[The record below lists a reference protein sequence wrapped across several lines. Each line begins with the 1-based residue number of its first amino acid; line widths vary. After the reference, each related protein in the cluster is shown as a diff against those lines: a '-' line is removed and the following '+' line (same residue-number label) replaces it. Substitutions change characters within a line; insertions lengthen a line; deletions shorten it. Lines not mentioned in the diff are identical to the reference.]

1 VTFSILARD
10 EATGQLGV
18 ATATH
23 AYGVGPVANHARAGV
38 GVVATQ
44 SFVEV
49 SYGPRG
55 LDLMAMGIA
64 PADALSALLSADDAR
79 EIRQVA
85 FVDAT
90 GAVGQHTGARC
101 VPSCGGVV
109 AGPTI
114 AIGNMLDNDRVLPAM
129 SEAYAAAD
137 GDFASR
143 LLAALEAGD
152 KAGGDVRGRMSA
164 SLRVVAAEPPAR
176 PWEGTVY
183 DLRADFDADPLGV
196 LRTSLRMSNAYRV
209 FFEAVFAPGIVTG
222 PTPLVGDAL
231 EDALAGLAATQRDLG
246 EDREPTLWQGV
257 LLLRAGDVDRGCGLI
272 AEAIAARPR
281 FAAFVDGLARTGA
294 IPLTADQVRERAT
307 R

>member
-1 VTFSILARD
+1 MTFSIVARD

-44 SFVEV
+44 AFVEV

-64 PADALSALLSADDAR
+64 PPQALAALLSADADHA
-79 EIRQVA
+79 IRQVA
-85 FVDAT
+85 FVDAS
-90 GAVGQHTGARC
+90 GALAEHTGTRC
-101 VPSCGGVV
+101 VPSCGSVI
-109 AGPTI
+109 AGGAV

-129 SEAYAAAD
+129 SEAYLATD
-137 GDFASR
+137 GYFAGR

-164 SLRVVAAEPPAR
+164 SLRVVSGEPPAN
-176 PWEGTVY
+176 PWEGTLY
-183 DLRADFDADPLGV
+183 DLRADYDPDPIGV
-196 LRTSLRMSNAYRV
+196 LRTNLRMTNAYRV

-222 PTPLVGDAL
+222 PDPLYGDAL
-231 EDALAGLAATQRDLG
+231 EAALDGLAATQRDLG
-246 EDREPTLWQGV
+246 DDLEPTLWQGV
-257 LLLRAGDVDRGCGLI
+257 LLLRAGDTDRGCELV
-272 AEAIAARPR
+272 ARAIRARPR
-281 FAAFVDGLARTGA
+281 FAAFVDGLARTGSIA
-294 IPLTADQVRERAT
+294 LTADQIVARAP

>member
-1 VTFSILARD
+1 MTFSVVARD

-49 SYGPRG
+49 SYGPLG
-55 LDLMAMGIA
+55 LDRMAAGIA
-64 PADALSALLSADDAR
+64 PDRALAALLSADADR

-85 FVDAT
+85 FVDAS
-90 GAVGQHTGARC
+90 GAVAEHTGAQC
-101 VPSCGGVV
+101 VPSCGSVV
-109 AGPTI
+109 TGSSIT
-114 AIGNMLDNDRVLPAM
+114 IGNMLDNDRVLPAM
-129 SEAYAAAD
+129 SEAYATAE
-137 GDFASR
+137 GDFANR

-164 SLRVVAAEPPAR
+164 SLRVVAAEPALR

-183 DLRADFDADPLGV
+183 DLRADFDSDPLGS
-196 LRTSLRMSNAYRV
+196 LRTSLRISNAYRV
-209 FFEAVFAPGIVTG
+209 FFDAVFAPGIVTG
-222 PTPLVGDAL
+222 PTPLDGDAL
-231 EDALAGLAATQRDLG
+231 ENALVGLAATQRDLG

-257 LLLRAGDVDRGCGLI
+257 LLLRSGETDRGCALI
-272 AEAIAARPR
+272 AEAIAVRPR
-281 FAAFVDGLARTGA
+281 FAAFVDGLARVGA
-294 IPLTADQVRERAT
+294 IPLTADQVLERAK

>member
-10 EATGQLGV
+10 PDSGQLGV

-23 AYGVGPVANHARAGV
+23 AYGVGPVADHARAGV

-55 LDLMAMGIA
+55 LDLLAMGIG
-64 PADALSALLSADDAR
+64 PDAALTALLSADRDR

-85 FVDAT
+85 FLDAT
-90 GAVGQHTGARC
+90 GAVAHHTGAQC
-101 VPSCGGVV
+101 VPSCGAVV
-109 AGPTI
+109 EESSVAV
-114 AIGNMLDNDRVLPAM
+114 GNMLDNDRVLPAM
-129 SEAYAAAD
+129 SVAFAKAD
-137 GDFASR
+137 GDLATR
-143 LLAALEAGD
+143 LLTALEAGD
-152 KAGGDVRGRMSA
+152 QAGGDVRGRMSA
-164 SLRVVAAEPPAR
+164 ALRIVAAEPPVR
-176 PWEGTVY
+176 PWEGTLY
-183 DLRADFDADPLGV
+183 DLRADFDPDPLGV

-246 EDREPTLWQGV
+246 DDREPTLWQGV
-257 LLLRAGDVDRGCGLI
+257 LLLRAGQVDRGCALI
-272 AEAIAARPR
+272 AEAVAARPR

-294 IPLTADQVRERAT
+294 IPLTADQIRERTT